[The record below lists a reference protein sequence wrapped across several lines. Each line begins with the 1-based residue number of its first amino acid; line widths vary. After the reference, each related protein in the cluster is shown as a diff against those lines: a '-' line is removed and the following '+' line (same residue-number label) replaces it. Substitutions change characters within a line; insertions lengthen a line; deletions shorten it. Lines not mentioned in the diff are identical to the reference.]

1 MHLSPNYS
9 RITKQTFSIVDEPLY
24 ESMSDSD
31 DKDSSRSDVI
41 SLRAMSVIG
50 SLLHPARVEDDPVRP
65 VMPIVASMMTI

>member
-31 DKDSSRSDVI
+31 DKDSSRSDVGGEGFNDFVTGDGAI
-41 SLRAMSVIG
+41 FGNRLSFAPGPSWG
-50 SLLHPARVEDDPVRP
+50 NGG
-65 VMPIVASMMTI
+65 